1 VCSAR
6 NLGLAY
12 RLAKGLAPK
21 RETRCGG
28 AAYVSAAH
36 EPNGQLGEYK
46 KKWEVVL
53 VTNSTTPLHR
63 AQTTPTIGLPREG
76 RTPRR

>member
-1 VCSAR
+1 MV
-6 NLGLAY
+6 G
-12 RLAKGLAPK
+12 
-21 RETRCGG
+21 EVCGG

-63 AQTTPTIGLPREG
+63 AQTTPTISLYYSKKLVTSILLNKGKFLFR
-76 RTPRR
+76 

>member
-1 VCSAR
+1 MV
-6 NLGLAY
+6 G
-12 RLAKGLAPK
+12 
-21 RETRCGG
+21 EVCGG

-36 EPNGQLGEYK
+36 EPNGQLSEYK

-63 AQTTPTIGLPREG
+63 AQTTPTIVSYLLS
-76 RTPRR
+76 